1 MKPTKLLTIAA
12 LAAILAATGARAEVK
27 IALDSPPDPIK
38 SGSYVW
44 AHAFSQ
50 ALIKRGMAAREFPR
64 GALGGEAEKLDQV
77 SQGLI
82 QISMSDVKSA
92 GKIDKLIFGVSLPY
106 LFTDLAHLDR
116 TVAQSR
122 LLQKINAG
130 IKKNKVRVLALVTV
144 GPPAGIFNTKR
155 PVHSAADL
163 KGLRMRALD
172 ENQIALFKAWGTT
185 GTIVSWRE
193 VPNALQTGVAD
204 GYVNPVFVPLMFGH
218 TGFIKHF
225 TDAKMAQSMRIAIAS
240 ESWYTG
246 LSAKDRKIV
255 DASVADATKANRAWL
270 AKVGPGMVA
279 AAKKAGIKVVTLTP
293 KARAEFISL
302 SMKVYTKGVL
312 SAAQVKVWVDAAA
325 KTR

>member
-1 MKPTKLLTIAA
+1 MKPTKLIIIAA
-12 LAAILAATGARAEVK
+12 AAAIFAAAGARAEVK
-27 IALDSPPDPIK
+27 IALDSPPDMIK
-38 SGSYVW
+38 SGPYVW
-44 AHAFSQ
+44 AHTFSQ

-92 GKIDKLIFGVSLPY
+92 GKINKLIFGTYLPY
-106 LFTDLAHLDR
+106 LFTDIAHLDR
-116 TVAQSR
+116 AVVQAG
-122 LLQKINAG
+122 LLAKINAG
-130 IKKNKVRVLALVTV
+130 IKKNKVRVLAFVAI
-144 GPPAGIFNTKR
+144 GPAAGIFNTKR

-204 GYVNPVFVPLMFGH
+204 GYINPVFVPLMFGH
-218 TGFIKHF
+218 TGFIKYF
-225 TDAKMAQSMRIAIAS
+225 TDAQMAQAVRIVLAS

-255 DASVADATKANRAWL
+255 DASAAEATRTNRAWL
-270 AKVGPGMVA
+270 AKVGPGMIA
-279 AAKKAGIKVVTLTP
+279 AAEKAGIKVVTLKP
-293 KARAEFISL
+293 KARKEFIRL